1 MNNICMKSQMGLFIN
16 FYGWIIIMV
25 IVSQDRL
32 LMSLRLHGQKQKFK
46 SSNQS
51 MHKKIVQDC
60 NKCPQNFSWST
71 HDDVL
76 FTAAYTFSYTDN
88 KCHNCNFLNKLI
100 LQPLAYELFYLWS
113 WWRSIFPLLLDSSF
127 AKTP

>member
-32 LMSLRLHGQKQKFK
+32 LMSLRLHGQKQFK

-60 NKCPQNFSWST
+60 NKCLQNFSWST

-88 KCHNCNFLNKLI
+88 KCHNCNF
-100 LQPLAYELFYLWS
+100 
-113 WWRSIFPLLLDSSF
+113 
-127 AKTP
+127 